1 MMEKKSIFKLV
12 FISIVIGVGL
22 YIGIFSGRVKKVQE
36 QEVLSEIEEYGYLLH
51 DNDTDLYKENFE
63 DLEEVLAADEVDENK
78 YARLISKLFII
89 DFYTLDNKLTKNDVG
104 GSEYVIDSFQ
114 SDFISYAETSVYKYL
129 ESNIYGNRDQILPV
143 VREIE
148 VMDITRESYTY
159 GEETDEGAFKVTLE
173 WRYKKDLGYET
184 ETVVY
189 IVHDGEKLA
198 IVEME

>member
-1 MMEKKSIFKLV
+1 MMERKSIFKLV

-22 YIGIFSGRVKKVQE
+22 YIGIFSGRARKVQE
-36 QEVLSEIEEYGYLLH
+36 QEVLSEIEGYGYLLH
-51 DNDTDLYKENFE
+51 DNDTDLYKENFD
-63 DLEEVLAADEVDENK
+63 DLAEVLEADEIDESE
-78 YARLISKLFII
+78 YAKLIAKLFII

-104 GSEYVIDSFQ
+104 GSEFVIESFQ

-148 VMDITRESYTY
+148 IMDISRTTFTF
-159 GEETDEGAFKVTLE
+159 GETEDAGAFKIEVE

-184 ETVVY
+184 ETVLY
-189 IVHDGEKLA
+189 IMHDGEKLA